1 MADAMAIA
9 MVQVDS
15 WRTTYAGIV
24 PQEYLDALSY
34 EQRATVWRTILSATA
49 QIQFVY
55 VAECDGGSVVGFAS
69 GGQVRN
75 SDPVF
80 ESELYTIYL
89 LESHQHM
96 GLGRLLT
103 SKIPQRLLEEG
114 IHSMLVWV
122 LAANP
127 SRLFYEAL
135 GATQVSERDIT
146 IGNARCRRS
155 LMVGPILA
163 LCSFSAANDIGQP

>member
-1 MADAMAIA
+1 M
-9 MVQVDS
+9 
-15 WRTTYAGIV
+15 
-24 PQEYLDALSY
+24 
-34 EQRATVWRTILSATA
+34 
-49 QIQFVY
+49 
-55 VAECDGGSVVGFAS
+55 
-69 GGQVRN
+69 RN

-146 IGNARCRRS
+146 IGNAS
-155 LMVGPILA
+155 LPEVAYGWTNLSS
-163 LCSFSAANDIGQP
+163 LLLLSG

>member
-34 EQRATVWRTILSATA
+34 EQRATA

-146 IGNARCRRS
+146 IGNAS
-155 LMVGPILA
+155 LPEVAYGWTNLSS
-163 LCSFSAANDIGQP
+163 LLLLSG